1 MPDDLWRDDTYTWSL
16 QQAERLRRLRAGE
29 RVNDLDWDNVI
40 EEIESVGR
48 SQLEAVWSLL
58 VQAVLH
64 VMKRHAWPED
74 HRNLG
79 KWRNEAVEFLAQA
92 QDGYRPS
99 MAQGLDLEAAARR
112 AASRLRGLR
121 YDTPPQPLPPMAP
134 IPLDALANPD
144 FTIEALEAAL
154 FPAP

>member
-1 MPDDLWRDDTYTWSL
+1 MPDDLWRNDTYTWSL

-48 SQLEAVWSLL
+48 SQLEAVRSLL

-64 VMKRHAWPED
+64 LMKCRAWPG
-74 HRNLG
+74 HPASR
-79 KWRNEAVEFLAQA
+79 KWRVDAADFLIQA
-92 QDGYRPS
+92 QEGYRPS
-99 MAQGLDLEAAARR
+99 MAQVIDLAGAHAYARK
-112 AASRLRGLR
+112 RLPWQRFT
-121 YDTPPQPLPPMAP
+121 TPAQPLPEGGA

-144 FTIEALEAAL
+144 FTIEALDAAL
-154 FPAP
+154 FPQA